1 MKDAE
6 LLANALYLKVLREEV
21 PTKKAYDMIILET
34 LGKKAAK
41 VALDW
46 KTNIADYIVACRQ
59 DGGLPFF
66 RLSYAGQPLVT
77 TDGRRTVLGIC
88 WAGKGSIEGKWF
100 VNVPEE
106 DIERME
112 RELGDWRFLIEKY
125 GEPDQIRKAYEA
137 KVIL

>member
-1 MKDAE
+1 LKDAE

-59 DGGLPFF
+59 DGGIPIFKT
-66 RLSYAGQPLVT
+66 RYAEEPL
-77 TDGRRTVLGIC
+77 RTVSGERAVLALC

-112 RELGDWRFLIEKY
+112 RELGDWRFLIEEY